1 MGPPKMRFL
10 DTYKREG
17 TKKGSQIE
25 LTHFVLR
32 FFPLWKLA
40 GSSKKLKMEKGRLA
54 NDICHYRLVSSWS
67 PNFTLKRYLPVDL

>member
-17 TKKGSQIE
+17 TKKRFSNRTNILYYGSFHYGNWQE
-25 LTHFVLR
+25 APKR
-32 FFPLWKLA
+32 
-40 GSSKKLKMEKGRLA
+40 LKMEKKGRLA

-67 PNFTLKRYLPVDL
+67 PNFTLKR